1 MPIIGDSEESICF
14 DSEGSL
20 MFNRKR
26 SAVSRKFGS
35 GDTVAVLLNLDEKS
49 SNSSTISM
57 FKDGAR
63 IAEPQAL
70 PESLKGKTL
79 FPTVTFKNM
88 TVHVNFGPQPHV
100 PLPFRCLMI
109 QEAAQADSAVTA
121 YAPPKDGRHEVL
133 FPVLLPDEGTFDW
146 LDWFLEKNP
155 QYAELSSRKVLE
167 WAVRSGL
174 FRSKANSLK
183 NSIDKPD
190 MNFGVPHLD
199 DGSVKRVL
207 AAVAPMQR
215 RDLVVME
222 VQGNLCKEERMERMN
237 DFSLPQFRKVAAVMV
252 GEPSSGFK
260 RRVRELLLKEKQE
273 RAEKDFKERKQ
284 ERARK
289 RMIELR
295 QRQNERARRRTLR
308 IKRRMERERQRRLE
322 AERSADPGPGAEA
335 AEGEGSEEEEEEA
348 AEPEPE
354 EEEAPPPPAELTAEE
369 ERQWFRRPGAL
380 GDLSTFALNT
390 AISRFCLPEEA
401 EGFDEVRFQ
410 WRQAAEARDHL
421 RTWVLDRKLTTRV
434 EDLQPSEWFKE
445 KWHAWQR
452 DLQKWQAKLAAHK
465 DAKKRDARSA
475 IMGPGGDGCGGSRLG
490 GEAEGRSQGRDLG
503 LEREADARDGEDAD
517 SQMLRE
523 ELQCR
528 HGDAFRVEDVC
539 QLEASSKPLFASFEF
554 EDWALLGLRFEL
566 HLLAHAFRHDCP
578 DPERGGIPP
587 EHLAFYYSRYYRK
600 LLVPKNYGMET
611 TQDLLELVSD
621 TVVVGLR
628 TRVVESLLA
637 AELESNGIFVK
648 LAEEDRRRRQLRADA
663 GQAAARLSFP
673 TRPATATGAG
683 GQLPAPA
690 RPQLPVAAA
699 PLTPGIVPQAG
710 LSQQQLGFPQPLR
723 VPAALLRQQWSVPR
737 GTISLNPVAAMLA
750 QQRAAMFQQA
760 AWRGLC

>member
-1 MPIIGDSEESICF
+1 MPSEDKCALPCASGMPPKKKLKSTDTAESKEGGDQQSTTPADVDEEACADERKVVGSEGTLVLDGAVGRADEPSGPRELEEDAPVDSRPKVTQPIAFLAPDTTLNVMQTSVGGILTTLTEGGLQYLFAGARANIGIKSGRYMFEARIVESTGAVDVVGTQARMPTPRSFLRIGFSTPGTMPIIGDSEESICF

-348 AEPEPE
+348 
-354 EEEAPPPPAELTAEE
+354 
-369 ERQWFRRPGAL
+369 
-380 GDLSTFALNT
+380 
-390 AISRFCLPEEA
+390 
-401 EGFDEVRFQ
+401 
-410 WRQAAEARDHL
+410 
-421 RTWVLDRKLTTRV
+421 
-434 EDLQPSEWFKE
+434 
-445 KWHAWQR
+445 
-452 DLQKWQAKLAAHK
+452 
-465 DAKKRDARSA
+465 
-475 IMGPGGDGCGGSRLG
+475 
-490 GEAEGRSQGRDLG
+490 GR
-503 LEREADARDGEDAD
+503 
-517 SQMLRE
+517 
-523 ELQCR
+523 
-528 HGDAFRVEDVC
+528 
-539 QLEASSKPLFASFEF
+539 
-554 EDWALLGLRFEL
+554 
-566 HLLAHAFRHDCP
+566 
-578 DPERGGIPP
+578 
-587 EHLAFYYSRYYRK
+587 
-600 LLVPKNYGMET
+600 
-611 TQDLLELVSD
+611 
-621 TVVVGLR
+621 
-628 TRVVESLLA
+628 
-637 AELESNGIFVK
+637 
-648 LAEEDRRRRQLRADA
+648 
-663 GQAAARLSFP
+663 
-673 TRPATATGAG
+673 
-683 GQLPAPA
+683 
-690 RPQLPVAAA
+690 
-699 PLTPGIVPQAG
+699 
-710 LSQQQLGFPQPLR
+710 
-723 VPAALLRQQWSVPR
+723 
-737 GTISLNPVAAMLA
+737 
-750 QQRAAMFQQA
+750 
-760 AWRGLC
+760 